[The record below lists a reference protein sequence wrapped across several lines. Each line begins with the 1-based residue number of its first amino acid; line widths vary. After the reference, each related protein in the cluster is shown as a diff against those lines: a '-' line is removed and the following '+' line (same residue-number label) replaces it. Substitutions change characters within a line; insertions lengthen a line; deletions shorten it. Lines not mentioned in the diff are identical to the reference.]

1 MNGASL
7 PHVPNPARRSERAYR
22 AILDATGELVAD
34 QGLAATSIDQIAARA
49 GVGKQTIYRWW
60 PNKAALVLTYAKER
74 GRPVSTPDTGS
85 LGGDLSALARE
96 LCATL
101 SKSPAG
107 RICAQLI
114 SSVEAD
120 ADFAR
125 EFRETFVSAR
135 RATVLE
141 VLGRWQERGQVRT
154 EINLELAAD
163 LLYGP
168 IWYRRLVQ
176 QAPLNIKFADQLA
189 EAVLA
194 AVKRRLSH
202 PA

>member
-1 MNGASL
+1 MPTDSRT
-7 PHVPNPARRSERAYR
+7 PDPARRSERAYR

-34 QGLAATSIDQIAARA
+34 QGLALTSIDQIAARA

-74 GRPVSTPDTGS
+74 ARPVAEPDTGS
-85 LGGDLSALARE
+85 LQGDFSALARE

-101 SKSPAG
+101 SRSPAG

-120 ADFAR
+120 ADFAK

-135 RATVLE
+135 RTTVLG
-141 VLGRWQERGQVRT
+141 VLRRWQEQG
-154 EINLELAAD
+154 EIRADVDLEIATD

-176 QAPLNIKFADQLA
+176 QAPLSSKFADELA
-189 EAVLA
+189 EMVLA
-194 AVKRRLSH
+194 AVKTL
-202 PA
+202 

>member
-1 MNGASL
+1 VSSSSRSRA
-7 PHVPNPARRSERAYR
+7 PDPARRSERAYR
-22 AILDATGELVAD
+22 AILDATGELVAE
-34 QGLAATSIDQIAARA
+34 QGLAATSIDQIAGRA

-74 GRPVSTPDTGS
+74 ARPVSTPDTGS
-85 LGGDLSALARE
+85 LGGDLRALARE
-96 LCATL
+96 LGATL

-125 EFRETFVSAR
+125 EFRETFISAR

-141 VLGRWQERGQVRT
+141 VLRRWQERGQVRI
-154 EINLELAAD
+154 EIDLELAAD

-176 QAPLNIKFADQLA
+176 QAPLSTKFADQLA

-194 AVKRRLSH
+194 AVKAS
-202 PA
+202 

>member
-1 MNGASL
+1 MMPTDS
-7 PHVPNPARRSERAYR
+7 PTPNPARRSERAYR

-74 GRPVSTPDTGS
+74 ARPVSAPGTGS
-85 LGGDLSALARE
+85 LEGDLRQLARE

-120 ADFAR
+120 ADFAK

-141 VLGRWQERGQVRT
+141 VLERWQERGAVRADAD
-154 EINLELAAD
+154 LEAAAD

-176 QAPLNIKFADQLA
+176 QGPLSSRFADQLA
-189 EAVLA
+189 EMVLTAVA
-194 AVKRRLSH
+194 ET
-202 PA
+202 

>member
-1 MNGASL
+1 MS
-7 PHVPNPARRSERAYR
+7 PESSTPNPARRSERAYR

-74 GRPVSTPDTGS
+74 ARPVAEPDTGS
-85 LGGDLSALARE
+85 LGGDLGALTRE

-120 ADFAR
+120 ADFAK

-135 RATVLE
+135 RTAVLE
-141 VLGRWQERGQVRT
+141 VLRRWQERGRVRRDVD
-154 EINLELAAD
+154 LEVATD

-176 QAPLNIKFADQLA
+176 QAPLSTKFADELA

-194 AVKRRLSH
+194 AVSPK
-202 PA
+202 